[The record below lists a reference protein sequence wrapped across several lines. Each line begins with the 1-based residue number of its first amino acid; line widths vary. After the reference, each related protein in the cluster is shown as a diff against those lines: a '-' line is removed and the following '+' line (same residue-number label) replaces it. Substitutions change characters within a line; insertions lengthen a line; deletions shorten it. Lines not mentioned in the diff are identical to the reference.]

1 MKKAK
6 LFLLLALILPMMVS
20 CQKKTKFGIF
30 KISPDKTTIIMDGT
44 INRNSLKKF
53 NKLIEKYGS
62 IKRINIVNCPG
73 SKDDDTNL
81 KLSKRVHDLGIE
93 IHLLDNGEIASG
105 GVDFFLAGV
114 KRTRG
119 SNTKIGVHSWAGGNK
134 DATDYPVGHEE
145 HLKYI
150 EYYKSVGFSQ
160 QWSENFYYFT
170 INSAPAKSMHWM
182 TEAEI
187 EEYGMLTN

>member
-1 MKKAK
+1 MKQMK
-6 LFLLLALILPMMVS
+6 LILTVLLILPVMVS
-20 CQKKTKFGIF
+20 CQKRSKFGIF
-30 KISPDKTTIIMDGT
+30 RVTEDSSTILMDGT
-44 INRNSLKKF
+44 INRTSLKKF
-53 NKLIEKYGS
+53 NKLIEKRGN
-62 IKRINIVNCPG
+62 INRINIVNCPG

-81 KLSKRVHDLGIE
+81 KLSKRVNELGIE

-134 DATDYPVGHEE
+134 EATDYPVGHEE

-150 EYYKSVGFSQ
+150 EYYKSIGFSQ

-170 INSAPAKSMHWM
+170 INSAPAKSIHWM
-182 TEAEI
+182 TEEEI
-187 EEYGMLTN
+187 EEYGMLTQ